1 MGMFFFNITAGPKP
15 GDERTADAGGA
26 YVNCWVNF
34 QIEDGAELLARFYI
48 EEAGW
53 LPAETEEARWV
64 EEEDYED
71 EPELLQY
78 FREAEQDGASFVF
91 YSWPVGG
98 EEDEDE
104 EDLHEGGHI
113 N

>member
-1 MGMFFFNITAGPKP
+1 MYFFNITATPKP
-15 GDERTADAGGA
+15 GDERNADVEGA

-34 QIEDGAELLARFYI
+34 QLQDGAELLARFYI

-53 LPAETEEARWV
+53 VPGEIEDVSWV
-64 EEEDYED
+64 EEEDYRD
-71 EPELLQY
+71 RPEFMQY

-91 YSWPVGG
+91 HSWFAG
-98 EEDEDE
+98 EDEDLPE
-104 EDLHEGGHI
+104 SNHV